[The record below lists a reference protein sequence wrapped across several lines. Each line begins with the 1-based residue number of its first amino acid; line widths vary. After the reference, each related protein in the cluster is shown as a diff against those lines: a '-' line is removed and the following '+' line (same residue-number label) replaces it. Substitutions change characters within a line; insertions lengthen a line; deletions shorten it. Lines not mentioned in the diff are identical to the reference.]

1 MPNKPMTLQ
10 KAMQAQAPL
19 VMEANEAPPAKP
31 VAKKDYGEA
40 MNLRLPRP
48 AAKRFRQMALDHDK
62 KLNEMF
68 VVLVDFYA
76 AHHPE
81 QKAVE

>member
-1 MPNKPMTLQ
+1 MPKPMTLQ
-10 KAMQAQAPL
+10 KALQTQSPL
-19 VMEANEAPPAKP
+19 VTEANEAPKP
-31 VAKKDYGEA
+31 GAKKDYGEA
-40 MNLRLPRP
+40 MNLRLPRR

-81 QKAVE
+81 QKTVE

>member
-1 MPNKPMTLQ
+1 MPNKPITLQ

-19 VMEANEAPPAKP
+19 TMEGNEPPKP
-31 VAKKDYGEA
+31 IAKKDYGEA
-40 MNLRLPRP
+40 MNLRLQRR

-81 QKAVE
+81 RKTVE

>member
-19 VMEANEAPPAKP
+19 AIEANEPRPE
-31 VAKKDYGEA
+31 AKKDYGEA
-40 MNLRLPRP
+40 MNLRLPRR

-81 QKAVE
+81 RKAVE